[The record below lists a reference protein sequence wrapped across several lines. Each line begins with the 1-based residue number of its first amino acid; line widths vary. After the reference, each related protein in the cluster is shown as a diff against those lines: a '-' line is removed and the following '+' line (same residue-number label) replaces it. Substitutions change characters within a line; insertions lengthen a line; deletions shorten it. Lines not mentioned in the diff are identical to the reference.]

1 MKGSLMKLVHPCVL
15 ALLTSVVMAPAIA
28 QNYPTKPIRLIVPF
42 GPGGGTDL
50 IARTL
55 SQRLTEAL
63 GQSVIVDNRA
73 GAGGV
78 IGADLVAKALP
89 DGYTLVMGTPGP
101 LTINPAFV
109 VKMPYTLADFA
120 PIALTTI
127 SPFMLV
133 VNPAVPAKS
142 VKEFIA
148 LAQSKPNSL
157 NFGSA
162 GNGSVAHLAAEQF
175 KALAA
180 VQITHVPY
188 KGGGQSLVDLL
199 GGQIQMVID
208 NLPTVLPQVRLAKL
222 RGLAVGTKKR
232 SALVPEYP
240 TMIEAG
246 VPGYEATTA
255 SGMLAPAKTPR
266 AIVLR
271 LNRELN
277 AIVRSAEV
285 KERFF
290 SQGLEVAGGTPEDY
304 ARHLEEELKLNARI
318 VRLAGIKI
326 E

>member
-1 MKGSLMKLVHPCVL
+1 MKDFAIRGALAVSLL
-15 ALLTSVVMAPAIA
+15 AAGVPAVQA
-28 QNYPTKPIRLIVPF
+28 AETYPTKPIRLIVPF

-63 GQSVIVDNRA
+63 GQSVVVDNRA

-101 LTINPAFV
+101 LTINPALV
-109 VKMPYTLADFA
+109 AKMPYTLTDFA

-133 VNPAVPAKS
+133 VNSAVPAKS
-142 VKEFIA
+142 VKELIA
-148 LAQSKPNSL
+148 LAHSKPNAL
-157 NFGSA
+157 NYGSA

-175 KALAA
+175 KALAG

-188 KGGGQSLVDLL
+188 KGGGQSLIDLL
-199 GGQIQMVID
+199 AGQLQLVID
-208 NLPTVLPQVRLAKL
+208 NLPTVLPQVRLGKL

-255 SGMLAPAKTPR
+255 SGMLAPAKTARPIIARKPR
-266 AIVLR
+266 VFPAWDS
-271 LNRELN
+271 
-277 AIVRSAEV
+277 RSGSGRRHPGAV
-285 KERFF
+285 CAASGGRAQAQCAHR
-290 SQGLEVAGGTPEDY
+290 QGG
-304 ARHLEEELKLNARI
+304 RHQARI
-318 VRLAGIKI
+318 SAPRSLVF
-326 E
+326 

>member
-1 MKGSLMKLVHPCVL
+1 MWEFGKLRALLISAVL
-15 ALLTSVVMAPAIA
+15 AAAPAGGAGA
-28 QNYPTKPIRLIVPF
+28 QSYPSKPIRLIVPF

-63 GQSVIVDNRA
+63 GQSVVVDNRA

-78 IGADLVAKALP
+78 IGADLVAKAVP

-101 LTINPAFV
+101 LTINPALTAR
-109 VKMPYTLADFA
+109 MPYTLADFT

-142 VKEFIA
+142 VKELIA
-148 LAQSKPNSL
+148 LAHSKPNSL

-175 KALAA
+175 KALAG

-208 NLPTVLPQVRLAKL
+208 NLPTVLPQVRLGKL
-222 RGLAVGTKKR
+222 RGLAVGTRKR
-232 SALVPEYP
+232 SALVSEYP
-240 TMIEAG
+240 TMVEAG

-255 SGMLAPAKTPR
+255 SGMLAPARTPR
-266 AIVLR
+266 A
-271 LNRELN
+271 
-277 AIVRSAEV
+277 
-285 KERFF
+285 
-290 SQGLEVAGGTPEDY
+290 
-304 ARHLEEELKLNARI
+304 
-318 VRLAGIKI
+318 
-326 E
+326 